1 MAAKDMDTRQKM
13 GPLAGQWKTI
23 NDRNPLLK
31 NRGIDTA
38 GIVAHPVAVVVTLD
52 KMVDASNDAVVGHG
66 GLWNQMDRIA
76 KQKRQ
81 AITKVRDDYRSQITS
96 IDKSIDDLEKRCD
109 TLESE
114 MRGLITKYQAQARL
128 DHKKVGDDMDA
139 FKTVLDGP

>member
-1 MAAKDMDTRQKM
+1 MKKDQAIFSPAVSDITKMAADPKAD
-13 GPLAGQWKTI
+13 PLAV
-23 NDRNPLLK
+23 
-31 NRGIDTA
+31 
-38 GIVAHPVAVVVTLD
+38 VATLD
-52 KMVDASNDAVVGHG
+52 KMVDASNDVVVGRG

-76 KQKRQ
+76 KQKLQ

-114 MRGLITKYQAQARL
+114 MRGLITKYQAQARKL
-128 DHKKVGDDMDA
+128 DHKKVADDMDA